1 MAIVT
6 CEQISYQYSKAG
18 SHQPLAL
25 IDVSLRLEQGKFYAI
40 LGATGSGKS
49 TLLQHFNGIYQPTKG
64 KLQVYDVVF
73 AAGAKVKGLKP
84 LRSRVGL
91 VFQFPEQQLFEETV
105 EKDLMF
111 GPIQFGENE
120 EQAREAAVAALRAVG
135 LDETF
140 MARSPFELSGGQ
152 MRKVAIAT
160 VLASNPELIV
170 LDEPTATLD
179 PVSRTELIAL
189 LKRLCEEQGRTIVMV
204 THRLDEVLTAAD
216 EFILMKQGTV
226 TYAGTHADLM
236 RSPHLLQA
244 AGIVVPSEMKLAH
257 EVSKRTGI
265 MVDELP
271 SGIEGWADWLIHN
284 SGATSGA
291 ADREANDNTVGQ
303 QEPPEMVSPH
313 GMTDSYEKG
322 E

>member
-6 CEQISYQYSKAG
+6 CEQISYQYAKA
-18 SHQPLAL
+18 SIHQPLAL

-40 LGATGSGKS
+40 VGATGSGKS
-49 TLLQHFNGIYQPTKG
+49 TLLQHLNGIYQPTKG

-111 GPIQFGENE
+111 GPIQFGADEQ
-120 EQAREAAVAALRAVG
+120 QARAAAVEALLAVG
-135 LDETF
+135 LDEAF

-189 LKRLCEEQGRTIVMV
+189 LKRLCVEQGRTIVMV
-204 THRLDEVLTAAD
+204 THRLDEVLAAAD
-216 EFILMKQGTV
+216 EFILMQQGAV
-226 TYAGTHADLM
+226 TYTGTRADLI

-244 AGIVVPSEMKLAH
+244 ADIVVPNEMKLAH
-257 EVSKRTGI
+257 EISERLGI
-265 MVDELP
+265 VVDELP

-284 SGATSGA
+284 SDAASKAVDRYATDSSA
-291 ADREANDNTVGQ
+291 SQ
-303 QEPPEMVSPH
+303 QEQTDKASPR
-313 GMTDSYEKG
+313 GMTESDEKG